1 LLFWNLVLDHNHSPK
16 ELDTWALDELH
27 VAHSIIEMRR
37 DYKNAMKGREKE
49 IKGREKK

>member
-1 LLFWNLVLDHNHSPK
+1 MLFWNLVLDHNHSPK
-16 ELDTWALDELH
+16 ELDTWTLDELH